1 MHRRDFLFLIGANSL
16 AVALASNALAR
27 TTLKAIRG
35 KKRLTAGDLQRYLRS
50 LYEIEEPSCDQIVV
64 GRAEKEISK
73 IGTAW
78 MGYWRT
84 CRKAVEMGIDALV
97 VHEPTFYSHW
107 DLGAE
112 DARYRR
118 NEAAEAAYE
127 KLIAEKHAWIED
139 HGLTIIRS
147 HDVMDRV
154 GEFGM
159 PFALGET
166 LGFSKDDIVR
176 SQMCYNVYA
185 IEPKPAKD
193 VAREIARRLKP
204 LGQPGVAFYGDEDRS
219 VTSVGVGT
227 GCICDPIQYAS
238 LNPDLFIAID
248 DKVNTW
254 IQTTYAEDSGHP
266 LVVINHGTSE
276 ECGMK
281 ALAGHLS
288 EALPNV
294 PVVHVGDGC
303 SYKWFAAG

>member
-1 MHRRDFLFLIGANSL
+1 MS
-16 AVALASNALAR
+16 
-27 TTLKAIRG
+27 
-35 KKRLTAGDLQRYLRS
+35 AGDLQRYLRS
-50 LYEIEEPSCDQIVV
+50 LYKIEEPSCDQIIV
-64 GRAEKEISK
+64 GREENRVSK

-84 CRKAVEMGIDALV
+84 CRKAVEMGVDALV

-107 DLGAE
+107 DLGAKT
-112 DARYRR
+112 ARYRK
-118 NEAAEAAYE
+118 NKAAEGAYE
-127 KLIAEKHAWIED
+127 KLIAEKRAWIED
-139 HGLTIIRS
+139 HGLTVIRC
-147 HDVMDRV
+147 HDVLDRV
-154 GEFGM
+154 GEFGI

-166 LGFSKDDIVR
+166 LGFSEEKIVR
-176 SQMCYNVYA
+176 SQLCYNVYA
-185 IEPKPAKD
+185 VEPKPAGD

-238 LNPDLFIAID
+238 LNPDLYIAID

-276 ECGMK
+276 ESGMK

-288 EALPNV
+288 EALPDV
-294 PVVHVGDGC
+294 PVEHVGDGC